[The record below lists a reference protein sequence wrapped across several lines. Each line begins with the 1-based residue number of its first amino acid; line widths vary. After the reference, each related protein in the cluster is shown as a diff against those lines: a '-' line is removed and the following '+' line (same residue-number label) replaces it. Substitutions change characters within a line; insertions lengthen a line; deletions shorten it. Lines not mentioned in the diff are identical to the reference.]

1 MWVKGR
7 SWHHVHPYCIIYN
20 SYILERII
28 IDTNANLIIL
38 LIFCQYSDSL
48 YMDILKLRKVIGA
61 AINSTCMYIS
71 EWSISTLIIN
81 NELQNPSATGIF
93 NLFYKSPSLHYGII
107 LLYTVTNRVRKHRKE
122 MRTDIAH
129 EFQMVSKK
137 ERLKPVK
144 TVLGN

>member
-20 SYILERII
+20 SYVLGR
-28 IDTNANLIIL
+28 IDTNSNLIIL
-38 LIFCQYSDSL
+38 LIFCQYSYSL
-48 YMDILKLRKVIGA
+48 YMDILKLCKVIGA
-61 AINSTCMYIS
+61 TINSTCMYIS

-137 ERLKPVK
+137 ERVKPVK

>member
-20 SYILERII
+20 SYILGR
-28 IDTNANLIIL
+28 IDTNSNLIIL
-38 LIFCQYSDSL
+38 LIFCQYSYSL
-48 YMDILKLRKVIGA
+48 YMDILKLCKVVGA

-81 NELQNPSATGIF
+81 NKLQNPSATGIF
-93 NLFYKSPSLHYGII
+93 NLFYTSLSLHYGII
-107 LLYTVTNRVRKHRKE
+107 LLYTVTNRVRKYLKE
-122 MRTDIAH
+122 VRTDIAH

-137 ERLKPVK
+137 ERAKPVK
-144 TVLGN
+144 TLLGN

>member
-20 SYILERII
+20 SYILGR
-28 IDTNANLIIL
+28 IDTNSNLIIL
-38 LIFCQYSDSL
+38 LIFCQYSYSL
-48 YMDILKLRKVIGA
+48 YMDILKLCKVIGA

-71 EWSISTLIIN
+71 ERSISTLIIN
-81 NELQNPSATGIF
+81 NKLQNPSATGIF
-93 NLFYKSPSLHYGII
+93 NLFYTSLSLHYGII
-107 LLYTVTNRVRKHRKE
+107 LLYTVTNRVRKYLKE

-137 ERLKPVK
+137 ERAKPVK
-144 TVLGN
+144 TLLGN

>member
-20 SYILERII
+20 SYVLGR
-28 IDTNANLIIL
+28 IDTNSNLIIL
-38 LIFCQYSDSL
+38 LIFCQYSYSL
-48 YMDILKLRKVIGA
+48 YMDILKLCKVIGA

-81 NELQNPSATGIF
+81 NKLQNPSATGIF
-93 NLFYKSPSLHYGII
+93 NLFYTSLSLHHGII
-107 LLYTVTNRVRKHRKE
+107 LLYTVTNRVRKYLKE
-122 MRTDIAH
+122 VRTDIAH

-137 ERLKPVK
+137 ERAKPVK
-144 TVLGN
+144 TLLGN

>member
-20 SYILERII
+20 SYILGR
-28 IDTNANLIIL
+28 IDTNSNLIIV
-38 LIFCQYSDSL
+38 LIFCQYGYSL
-48 YMDILKLRKVIGA
+48 YMDILKLCKVIGA
-61 AINSTCMYIS
+61 TINSTCMYIS

-81 NELQNPSATGIF
+81 NKLQNPSATGIF
-93 NLFYKSPSLHYGII
+93 NLFYTSLSLHYSII
-107 LLYTVTNRVRKHRKE
+107 LLYTVTNRVRKYLKE

-137 ERLKPVK
+137 ERAKPVK
-144 TVLGN
+144 TLLGN

>member
-20 SYILERII
+20 SYILGR
-28 IDTNANLIIL
+28 IDTNSNLIIL
-38 LIFCQYSDSL
+38 LIFCQYSYSL
-48 YMDILKLRKVIGA
+48 YMDILKLCKVIGA

-71 EWSISTLIIN
+71 ERSISTLIIN
-81 NELQNPSATGIF
+81 NKLQNPSATGIF
-93 NLFYKSPSLHYGII
+93 NLFYTSLSLHYGII
-107 LLYTVTNRVRKHRKE
+107 LLYTVTNRVRKYLKE

-137 ERLKPVK
+137 ERAKPVK
-144 TVLGN
+144 ALLGN

>member
-20 SYILERII
+20 SYILGR
-28 IDTNANLIIL
+28 IDTNSNLIIL
-38 LIFCQYSDSL
+38 LIFCQYSYSL
-48 YMDILKLRKVIGA
+48 YMDILKLCKVIGA

-71 EWSISTLIIN
+71 ERSISTLIIN
-81 NELQNPSATGIF
+81 NKLQNPSATGIF
-93 NLFYKSPSLHYGII
+93 NLFYTSLSLHYGII
-107 LLYTVTNRVRKHRKE
+107 LLYTVTNRVRKYLKE

-137 ERLKPVK
+137 ERAKPLK
-144 TVLGN
+144 TLLGN